1 MANSGERMANSD
13 QRNTK
18 ERGPMSVQ
26 HCRHVKEDGAY
37 CQGAPLRG
45 REYCRFHLRALGRRM
60 RIARA
65 QARREPYRLLLPILE
80 DLNAVQVARMQVL
93 DALAAGL
100 IEDRRAG
107 LLLYGLQQASSDLR
121 SATAAPTLGVYDESD
136 TAERAEDYPGF
147 EEEFDLPKDLDLAKP
162 PEVVFPPA
170 AATAVK
176 VEPSPYRSKP
186 FRWDEIGPED
196 VELEEIFRTQGPEA
210 YQRREKEFTRQAMKE
225 VMEHKQAIQRARYVV
240 EAARRNEER
249 LLGTPEERARN
260 AAEIKRELA
269 EVAAQRRA
277 ELEAAVAAM
286 AAKKSQEAET
296 AALTGD
302 VAVAPAQGAEVDKK
316 PAATATDDAG
326 DAMSQPQK
334 KSGTE

>member
-1 MANSGERMANSD
+1 M
-13 QRNTK
+13 
-18 ERGPMSVQ
+18 PIQ
-26 HCRHVKEDGAY
+26 HCRHVKEDGVY

-45 REYCRFHLRALGRRM
+45 REYCRFHLRALGHRM
-60 RIARA
+60 RMARA
-65 QARREPYRLLLPILE
+65 QARRQPHVLLLPLLE

-136 TAERAEDYPGF
+136 TSERAEDYPGF
-147 EEEFDLPKDLDLAKP
+147 EEEFDLPQDLDLAKP
-162 PEVVFPPA
+162 PEVLFPA
-170 AATAVK
+170 AAAPALK
-176 VEPSPYRSKP
+176 VEPAPYRSKP

-196 VELEEIFRTQGPEA
+196 VELEDIFRTQGPDA
-210 YQRREKEFTRQAMKE
+210 YQRREKEFTRQAMNE
-225 VMEHKQAIQRARYVV
+225 VQEHKRAIQRARYVV

-249 LLGTPEERARN
+249 MLGTPEERARN

-269 EVAAQRRA
+269 EVAAKRRA
-277 ELEAAVAAM
+277 ELEAAVAA
-286 AAKKSQEAET
+286 AATQPQEAET

-302 VAVAPAQGAEVDKK
+302 AAAAPALGAEVDKK
-316 PAATATDDAG
+316 PAATEPADATDALNE
-326 DAMSQPQK
+326 PQK
-334 KSGTE
+334 KSGT

>member
-1 MANSGERMANSD
+1 
-13 QRNTK
+13 
-18 ERGPMSVQ
+18 
-26 HCRHVKEDGAY
+26 
-37 CQGAPLRG
+37 
-45 REYCRFHLRALGRRM
+45 
-60 RIARA
+60 
-65 QARREPYRLLLPILE
+65 
-80 DLNAVQVARMQVL
+80 MQVL

-100 IEDRRAG
+100 IEDKRAG

-147 EEEFDLPKDLDLAKP
+147 EEEFDLPKDLDLTKP
-162 PEVVFPPA
+162 PEVAFPPA

-186 FRWDEIGPED
+186 FRWDEISPED
-196 VELEEIFRTQGPEA
+196 VELEEIFNTQGPDA

-225 VMEHKQAIQRARYVV
+225 VMEHKRAIERARYVV

-260 AAEIKRELA
+260 AAEIQRELA

-277 ELEAAVAAM
+277 ELEAAAA
-286 AAKKSQEAET
+286 AAATQPQEAET
-296 AALTGD
+296 ATPTGD
-302 VAVAPAQGAEVDKK
+302 AAAAAALGAEVDKK
-316 PAATATDDAG
+316 PAATEPAAATD
-326 DAMSQPQK
+326 AMRRAMKEERSLRIVIPRERRA
-334 KSGTE
+334 T